1 MQLKSILVSR
11 DFNVVVVPSSILYA
25 TGLAEKYLG
34 LLSRPILNFVCDFL
48 ACASGDSSLV
58 RVRSSGHKVKKEK
71 YSLPFLAKLFQPIA
85 SLLN

>member
-1 MQLKSILVSR
+1 MQLKNILVSR
-11 DFNVVVVPSSILYA
+11 DCNVVVVPSRILYA

-34 LLSRPILNFVCDFL
+34 LHSRPILNSLGDFL

-58 RVRSSGHKVKKEK
+58 RVRSSGHKMKKEK

-85 SLLN
+85 SRLN